1 MNEIE
6 LKKYVGNRIKEERKK
21 RRMSQ
26 KELGEKIGVKHN
38 TISSYENATNAPEQE
53 SLFKIAK
60 ALNISVDDLFPPF
73 EKEEQG
79 KQEFGKALQLAENL
93 NIKDIN
99 LLKEMIEKALSLE
112 ADDREKFFDNI
123 RFAVEFFKNNEKI

>member
-1 MNEIE
+1 MNDIE

-21 RRMSQ
+21 RSMSQ

-53 SLFKIAK
+53 SLFKIAQ
-60 ALNISVDDLFPPF
+60 ALNITVDELFPPF
-73 EKEEQG
+73 EKEVQG
-79 KQEFGKALQLAENL
+79 KQEFERALQLAENL
-93 NIKDIN
+93 NVKDIH

-123 RFAVEFFKNNEKI
+123 RFAVEFYKNNEKV